1 MINNLPADA
10 EDGFNPWARKIP
22 HAAEQ
27 HVPQLLKLCS
37 RAREPQLL
45 RPCATNTKACVP
57 QREAMQWVIGTLQ
70 LKELLLAST
79 REKSMQPWR
88 PCIAKY
94 KQINKKYFKKIID
107 IKEKK
112 EKTFIAFYTTLG
124 PRSNSLQVLNH
135 PSTLGLIKDFSLNF
149 FRSLLPSSSDNS
161 VRLVLY
167 KKLLI
172 P

>member
-1 MINNLPADA
+1 MQKMDS
-10 EDGFNPWARKIP
+10 IP
-22 HAAEQ
+22 GPERSHMLQSNMCLNYWNCALEPESRNYWD
-27 HVPQLLKLCS
+27 HVPQIQKPVFHNERL
-37 RAREPQLL
+37 
-45 RPCATNTKACVP
+45 
-57 QREAMQWVIGTLQ
+57 MQWVIGTLQ

-79 REKSMQPWR
+79 REKCMQPWR